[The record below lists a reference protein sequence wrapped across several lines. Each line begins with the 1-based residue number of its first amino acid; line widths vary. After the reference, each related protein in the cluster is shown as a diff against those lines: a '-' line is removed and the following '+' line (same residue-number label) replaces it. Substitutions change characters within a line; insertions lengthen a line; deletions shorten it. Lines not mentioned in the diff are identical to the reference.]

1 MTSER
6 GQVSGD
12 HQTIQVKKPSPGLR
26 HLHEQERGCRRLGV
40 VSVVNDVADDARVRQ
55 RVDVARGEDHLEG
68 HVFAGLKDV
77 AWNKK
82 LISNLFWFIVVIK
95 THTIRLGRAS
105 AKAFE
110 WLPNDQE
117 IMVQCQV
124 RKTNFHAKMFS

>member
-77 AWNKK
+77 AWNFFNLFGSLWKLK
-82 LISNLFWFIVVIK
+82 LIPFDWAS
-95 THTIRLGRAS
+95 AS

-110 WLPNDQE
+110 WLPNEQE